1 MRRLLKLLH
10 TIATAGI
17 MGGGAALAALAL
29 LAPQAM
35 AKGGYAALAVGMAK
49 IAAWVIAPS
58 MLLVIVTGLLA
69 MVVTPAFQNA
79 GWVWAK
85 AATGILVFQAGVH
98 VLGPLQG
105 EAERSALGLDGAGAA
120 ASRALLSATVNTLWV
135 LLAVA
140 VANIG
145 LAIWRPRFFKP
156 PA

>member
-1 MRRLLKLLH
+1 VRRFLKLLH

-17 MGGGAALAALAL
+17 MGGGVAVAVLAL
-29 LAPQAM
+29 LAPAAM
-35 AKGGYAALAVGMAK
+35 ASGSYPAMANGMAK

-69 MVVTPAFQNA
+69 MVVVPAFQNA

-105 EAERSALGLDGAGAA
+105 EAQRSAQRLDPAGMAEAA
-120 ASRALLSATVNTLWV
+120 AMLTATANTLWV
-135 LLAVA
+135 LLAIA
-140 VANIG
+140 VINIV

>member
-1 MRRLLKLLH
+1 MRRFLKLLH

-17 MGGGAALAALAL
+17 MGGGVAVAVLAM
-29 LAPQAM
+29 LAPAAM
-35 AKGGYAALAVGMAK
+35 AGGGYPSLADGMAR

-98 VLGPLQG
+98 VLGPLQS
-105 EAERSALGLDGAGAA
+105 EALRSAAGLDAEGAA
-120 ASRALLSATVNTLWV
+120 AATAMLTATANTLWV
-135 LLAVA
+135 LLVVA
-140 VANIG
+140 VANIV

-156 PA
+156 AA